1 MILRNRRMTANEYT
15 EKLRGAGLRA
25 SAQRIAVLEFMD
37 GSYSHPTAEEI
48 YRALL
53 PTYPTLSLTTVYNT
67 VHTLV
72 ESGLLREVEI
82 DAANLRFDTASRPAH
97 GHFRCRRCGRIFD
110 MPLTDGAFDKT
121 VPAGFEVDTI
131 DVYFKGVCCD
141 CKNKDN

>member
-1 MILRNRRMTANEYT
+1 MILKKRRMTTNIYT

-37 GSYSHPTAEEI
+37 GTYSHPTAEEI
-48 YRALL
+48 YRSLL

-67 VHTLV
+67 VHSLV

-97 GHFRCRRCGRIFD
+97 GHFRCRECGRIFD
-110 MPLTDGAFDKT
+110 VTLSAAALDGA

-131 DVYFKGVCCD
+131 DVYFKGKCRD
-141 CKNKDN
+141 CANK